1 MALTQISTAGVKD
14 DAVTSGKIPANAVGS
29 SELADDAVD
38 TNAIVDDAVTADKLA
53 NSINTAIAANTT
65 KTSNATHTG
74 DVTGSTSLTIAS
86 NAVTTTKIADEAV
99 TLAKLPHG
107 TSSNDGK
114 FLRANNGADPSFE
127 TVSIPAGT
135 TLNGNTDSY
144 VMTGTGTSNT
154 LQGEANLQ
162 FDGTSLS
169 LNKGGLTNAQKLVI
183 QGSNNSSGDAL
194 TLNNWGNSDG
204 DYWTLGV
211 NMTADNG
218 GSFAKTDTN
227 LRCIGVNID
236 GRMGRLIISAS
247 ETSTS
252 TITDPFTFNRNGDLD
267 LLGNIV
273 PISGKGINFSAT
285 SDGSGNTSELLDDY
299 EEGNWTP
306 SMANTGSLS
315 NGVATGKYTKVGRMV
330 HFCAYLSW
338 SGRSND
344 GGYNITFGG
353 LPFNAATYFQFP
365 IYVGGNEGFADNYS
379 ARTHI
384 GGAVLANT
392 SGGQFRISSSDG
404 DSEIS
409 FHGGYGATNAGYL
422 YWGGTYY
429 TE

>member
-1 MALTQISTAGVKD
+1 MGLTQVSTAGVKD
-14 DAVTSGKIPANAVGS
+14 DAVTSGKIPANAIGSSEIAANAVGS

-53 NSINTAIAANTT
+53 NSINTEIAANTA
-65 KTSNATHTG
+65 KTTNATHTG
-74 DVTGSTSLTIAS
+74 DVTGSSSLTIAS
-86 NAVTTTKIADEAV
+86 NAVTTAKIADEAV

-211 NMTADNG
+211 NMTANSG

-227 LRCIGVNID
+227 LRCVGVNLD
-236 GRMGRLIISAS
+236 GRMGRIIFNAS
-247 ETSTS
+247 ETSSS
-252 TITDPFTFNRNGDLD
+252 TISDAHTFTRDGNHYMNGSLY
-267 LLGNIV
+267 LG
-273 PISGKGINFSAT
+273 GET
-285 SDGSGNTSELLDDY
+285 SSNNELDDY
-299 EEGNWTP
+299 EEGTFSP
-306 SMANTGSLS
+306 AIGGSSNIDTYNLS
-315 NGVATGKYTKVGRMV
+315 GSGKYTKIGNKVDIHM
-330 HFCAYLSW
+330 SW
-338 SGRSND
+338 SGIDLNNSASGNVM
-344 GGYNITFGG
+344 IKS
-353 LPFNAATYFQFP
+353 LPFTSSGFQYTTSTDHYLYNVGFNTGR
-365 IYVGGNEGFADNYS
+365 IQSWYV
-379 ARTHI
+379 
-384 GGAVLANT
+384 NT
-392 SGGQFRISSSDG
+392 N
-404 DSEIS
+404 
-409 FHGGYGATNAGYL
+409 ATNIEGIESIPDSGWTSWSVGNFTAGNTYL
-422 YWGGTYY
+422 RVHVSYLAS
-429 TE
+429 